1 MKWQETSEIPCSV
14 ARTLSVIGDRWTLL
28 VIRNAFLGMR
38 RYEQFHANLGMTR
51 HVLADRLSR
60 LVDAEI
66 LAKEQYQQRPP
77 RYEYRLTEKGR
88 DLHPILM
95 MLTAWGDKWM
105 AQEQGAPLL
114 FKHTVCGHI
123 FTPTLACSECDAEV
137 LVDDV
142 APIIGP
148 GMRNQKQA

>member
-28 VIRNAFLGMR
+28 VIRNAFLGMQ
-38 RYEQFHANLGMTR
+38 RYEQFHANLGVTR

-60 LVDAEI
+60 LVEAEI
-66 LAKEQYQQRPP
+66 LEKVLYQQRPP

-105 AQEQGAPLL
+105 AQEHGAPLL
-114 FKHTVCGHI
+114 FKHTTCGHV
-123 FTPTLACSECDAEV
+123 FTPKLACSECAEEV
-137 LVDDV
+137 LVSDV
-142 APIIGP
+142 SPMIGP
-148 GMRNQKQA
+148 GIGKQKHA